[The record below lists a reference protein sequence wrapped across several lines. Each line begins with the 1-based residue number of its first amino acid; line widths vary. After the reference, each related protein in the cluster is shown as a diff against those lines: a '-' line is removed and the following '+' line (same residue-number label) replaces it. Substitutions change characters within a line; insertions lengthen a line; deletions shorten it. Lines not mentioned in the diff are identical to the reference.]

1 MLGFLWILVVRKGAL
16 WFLSSLSPPS
26 TKILFCSD
34 NVMVRCG
41 ALPFTG
47 ATGRDEALSVTSPFP
62 PALLMG
68 ARQGETDHDGARRKH
83 LLGNTPPRPSASDGG
98 PREAGNPSPLSTCP
112 AGRMDRPL
120 CGLQMLSLLR
130 TLISPKAANCLMGKW
145 DANYKALSSTDL
157 WYYLLLTPQWSS
169 HRVDGRSTRP
179 HSGKG
184 LPQHFSPLL
193 KSSVNQHWRLFGI
206 N

>member
-16 WFLSSLSPPS
+16 WFLSSLSPSS

-83 LLGNTPPRPSASDGG
+83 LLGKAPPRPSASDGG

-112 AGRMDRPL
+112 AGRTDRPL

-130 TLISPKAANCLMGKW
+130 TLISPKAANCLMRKW
-145 DANYKALSSTDL
+145 DVNYKALSSTDVIL
-157 WYYLLLTPQWSS
+157 FVTNATVIKSQGRWKAHTPPFRKGGYHSICLLYWRAVLTSTADYL
-169 HRVDGRSTRP
+169 G
-179 HSGKG
+179 
-184 LPQHFSPLL
+184 
-193 KSSVNQHWRLFGI
+193 
-206 N
+206 